1 MYHPMAQKI
10 QTQGGIDKME
20 FVFLLG
26 FSFSKGEGF
35 RFMRLVRGC
44 IFSHNLT
51 CLGSGLK
58 NQIAAPHSAPKE
70 AASKLISG
78 KFFSGRIFNSWLNY
92 VSPV

>member
-1 MYHPMAQKI
+1 MYRVGPKI
-10 QTQGGIDKME
+10 LTQGGIDKNLE
-20 FVFLLG
+20 FVFLLVFLLG
-26 FSFSKGEGF
+26 KGKVSGSCF
-35 RFMRLVRGC
+35 LCGDVF
-44 IFSHNLT
+44 FSHNLT

-78 KFFSGRIFNSWLNY
+78 TFFSGRIFNSWLNY